1 MRVEEEVDKADVA
14 NSVIVAIGGRK
25 LPVDYDLFE
34 TVSGMFERECLLRH
48 LFIVRNHPCRLDIN
62 TLVAAVDEF
71 VGTGPEKTSFSVG
84 KFANICK

>member
-34 TVSGMFERECLLRH
+34 NSRGQTPKIRGIR
-48 LFIVRNHPCRLDIN
+48 
-62 TLVAAVDEF
+62 
-71 VGTGPEKTSFSVG
+71 G
-84 KFANICK
+84 KIRGDRP